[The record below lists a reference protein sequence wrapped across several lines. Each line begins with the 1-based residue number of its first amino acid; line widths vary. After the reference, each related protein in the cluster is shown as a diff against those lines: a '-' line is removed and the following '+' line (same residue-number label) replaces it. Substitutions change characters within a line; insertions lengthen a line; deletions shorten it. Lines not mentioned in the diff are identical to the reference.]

1 MTATRY
7 LVVTDSAEV
16 EAATQVWGKAYRVIS
31 REQALNGHAAE
42 IAGSPIVIWPDPETV
57 DRERSYGRQLRLI
70 SEDVNLIRTDLPQYI
85 THGIMLSMGWT
96 WKEAIDYL
104 AQDDRARIEVLDP
117 AEIVEI
123 PEARVKIRKSRNNSE
138 SPPPSPLRQ
147 ADAAMRGS
155 QSHPGF
161 PPDGAAWAG
170 DSEPIPLE
178 AYSEAQGPLSADEAY
193 IPYVSTEESSG
204 GPDWGV
210 PLDFWGTER
219 LPTLTADM
227 MPHAFAQYVLDASA
241 RSGVDAP
248 QIALNCYVACA
259 GLLRCGIALNMQP
272 EAREGRTWREKPV
285 LWGAVIGLASSGK
298 GPGMDLALDHFRE
311 IASQL
316 RKKNEQQWKDYDEKS
331 KIHEKALQTYYH
343 AAAKDPNTQRP
354 EEPEKP
360 PRERLW
366 TDDATKEV
374 VAKLLTENPRG
385 KITILKD
392 ELSAWFGSFDAYSAN
407 GKSDKDRPDWLSFY
421 ESKERYI
428 DRVGPGASYHVESWG
443 GCILGGIQPEVLSRV
458 AAKLGP
464 DGMLQRFMLITNR
477 PKIRPPKSH
486 PDYALIRGWNTLCEN
501 LAAMEPRGNHVNLSR
516 EASEFMAQCAEW
528 MDKAAQSGLSAP
540 LDAAIGK
547 WEGLFGRLA
556 ITSHC
561 IADAAAGLPC
571 PSPEVSLATVQ
582 QVWRWMHGLL
592 WPHLVHYYGGSAD
605 VTPMDKSVKAFADYV
620 LARDI
625 EDIKPHALASSW
637 THYRREIRTIQ
648 QRREFWDAVCLTGW
662 ARGSGALGRSGSIY
676 DRYII
681 NPAVHDLFRH
691 RKAIAKVQVEK
702 YREIAH
708 PAFISAQQR
717 EPGEEG

>member
-1 MTATRY
+1 MSTGGSAPAVRY
-7 LVVTDSAEV
+7 LIVTAESEV
-16 EAATQVWGKAYRVIS
+16 EAARAVWGKSYTVIS

-42 IAGSPIVIWPDPETV
+42 ISECPIVLWPTPETV
-57 DRERSYGRQLRLI
+57 ERERSLGREFRLT
-70 SEDVNLIRTDLPQYI
+70 SPDVKLVRADIEQHLTFPIQQAMQWGPLDVVK
-85 THGIMLSMGWT
+85 W
-96 WKEAIDYL
+96 L
-104 AQDDRARIEVLDP
+104 AADERRRIEVLAP

-123 PEARVKIRKSRNNSE
+123 PETSVKVRKINGGSRVDDAVPASPVGDAE
-138 SPPPSPLRQ
+138 AHGEPPP
-147 ADAAMRGS
+147 
-155 QSHPGF
+155 H
-161 PPDGAAWAG
+161 
-170 DSEPIPLE
+170 ENVPLE
-178 AYSEAQGPLSADEAY
+178 AYSEAQVPLSADEAY
-193 IPYVSTEESSG
+193 IPYITVDEASG
-204 GPDWGV
+204 RPDMGV
-210 PLDFWGTER
+210 PLDFWGTDG

-227 MPHAFAQYVLDASA
+227 MPPAFSQYVLDASA
-241 RSGVDAP
+241 RSGVDGP

-272 EAREGRTWREKPV
+272 EAREGRTWREKPI

-331 KIHEKALQTYYH
+331 KIHEKAMQTYYH
-343 AAAKDPNTQRP
+343 AAAKDPNTPRP

-477 PKIRPPKSH
+477 PKMRPPKRE
-486 PDYALIRGWNTLCEN
+486 PDYALIRQWNTLCEN
-501 LAAMEPRGNHVNLSR
+501 LAGMEPRGNHVNLSR
-516 EASEFMAQCAEW
+516 EASEFMAECAEW
-528 MDKAAQSGLSAP
+528 MDKATQSGLSAP

-561 IADAAAGLPC
+561 ISDAMAGLPC
-571 PSPEVSLATVQ
+571 PSPEVSLATVK

-605 VTPMDKSVKAFADYV
+605 VTPMDKSVKAFADFV

-625 EDIKPHALASSW
+625 EEIKPHSLASTWS
-637 THYRREIRTIQ
+637 HYRREIRTIQ

-681 NPAVHDLFRH
+681 NPAAHQLFKH
-691 RKAIAKVQVEK
+691 RKAIAKMQVDK

-708 PAFISAQQR
+708 PAFIAAQGRQ
-717 EPGEEG
+717 PGED